1 MAPGGATAGP
11 LPAVGACGRAEADG
25 AAGLGAAAG
34 GDTCGEPSG
43 PGEPQPERASTPTA
57 TAAATLLMEC
67 RRRYPPPASYVRSL
81 IPPSREH
88 VTGQETARRKGPSA
102 GERPGP

>member
-11 LPAVGACGRAEADG
+11 LPPVGACGRAEADG

-67 RRRYPPPASYVRSL
+67 RRRYPPAGVVRAFIDSSLPGTCHWTGNGPAQR
-81 IPPSREH
+81 
-88 VTGQETARRKGPSA
+88 
-102 GERPGP
+102 